1 MAIDLAKAIGDAL
14 YEYSDEVVKATNDVL
29 KETAKEAVDEL
40 KTAGEFKDKSGDYR
54 KGWSAKTEAATLG
67 IQKQIVYNK
76 KHYRLTHLLEYG
88 HAKPN
93 GGRVRAFPHIAT
105 VEEGLA
111 DKVEKKLREKLG

>member
-1 MAIDLAKAIGDAL
+1 MALDLAKAIGDVL
-14 YEYSDEVVKATNDVL
+14 YEYSDEVVKATNEAL

-40 KTAGEFKDKSGDYR
+40 KTAGDFKNKSGDYR
-54 KGWSAKTEAATLG
+54 KGWSVKTESATLG
-67 IQKQIVYNK
+67 IQKQIVHNK

-93 GGRVRAFPHIAT
+93 GGRVKAFPHIAT
-105 VEEGLA
+105 VEESLA

>member
-14 YEYSDEVVKATNDVL
+14 YEYSDEVVKATNEVL
-29 KETAKEAVDEL
+29 KETAKEAADEL
-40 KTAGEFKDKSGDYR
+40 KSAGGFEDKSGDYR
-54 KGWSAKTEAATLG
+54 KGWSTKAEAATLG

>member
-14 YEYSDEVVKATNDVL
+14 YEYMDEVVKTTNEVL

-40 KTAGEFKDKSGDYR
+40 KTAGDFKDKSGEYR
-54 KGWSAKTEAATLG
+54 KGWSTKAEAATLG

>member
-14 YEYSDEVVKATNDVL
+14 YEYSDEVVKATNEVL

-40 KTAGEFKDKSGDYR
+40 KTAGDFQDKSGDYR

-67 IQKQIVYNK
+67 IRKQIVYNK

-88 HAKPN
+88 HAKAN
-93 GGRVRAFPHIAT
+93 GGRTRAFPHIAT
-105 VEEGLA
+105 VEESLA

>member
-76 KHYRLTHLLEYG
+76 KRYRLAHLLEYG

-93 GGRVRAFPHIAT
+93 GGRVRAFPHIAA

>member
-14 YEYSDEVVKATNDVL
+14 YEYTDEVVKTTNEVL

-40 KTAGEFKDKSGDYR
+40 KTAGDFKDKSGEYR
-54 KGWSAKTEAATLG
+54 KGWSTKAEAATLG

-88 HAKPN
+88 HAKAN